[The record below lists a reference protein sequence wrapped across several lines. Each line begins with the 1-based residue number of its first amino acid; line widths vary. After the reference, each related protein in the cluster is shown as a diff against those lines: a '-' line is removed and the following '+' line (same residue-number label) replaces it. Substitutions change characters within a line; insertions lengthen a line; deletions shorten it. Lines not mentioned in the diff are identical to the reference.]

1 MNKTDTLE
9 ADAPA
14 VPQEPVAWQPIET
27 APKDGSRVLLWWDGA
42 AREGWCAG
50 AGKSRDGGD
59 WWRSHSLTVCAGR
72 PTQWMSL
79 PPAPEGSPQKSPVL
93 TDAEIIQAIEQR
105 FAPAVSAVPVAY
117 LAWRDGKPCWEGDDC
132 VCADAVYPVDHDDD
146 RTSMPVYLAPPP
158 QPRLT
163 DAEIEDFA
171 DASTGYSRM
180 VDIKY
185 FARAIEKKVRGEE

>member
-1 MNKTDTLE
+1 MRKELIERLRDATEGPRMLMNEAATTLE

-42 AREGWCAG
+42 VREGWCAG

-72 PTQWMSL
+72 PTQWMPL
-79 PPAPEGSPQKSPVL
+79 PPAPEGAPQKSPVL
-93 TDAEIIQAIEQR
+93 TDAEMIQAIEHR
-105 FAPAVSAVPVAY
+105 FAPSPQ
-117 LAWRDGKPCWEGDDC
+117 PQ
-132 VCADAVYPVDHDDD
+132 
-146 RTSMPVYLAPPP
+146 

-163 DAEIEDFA
+163 DEEIEDFA

-185 FARAIEKKVRGEE
+185 FARAIEKKVRGEA